1 MRPSLDS
8 LMTPYAL
15 SPASRITAVRM
26 NRREFFGEGVV
37 WITQGPI
44 SGMSD
49 RSGRKHYVNC
59 LANRTWERSK
69 VDVWMPSVRF
79 ESPMHWGTACS
90 RSQHAK
96 KAEPRCRFR
105 GSKHPKTVIEPEY
118 KSIYMI

>member
-1 MRPSLDS
+1 MRSSLDS

-49 RSGRKHYVNC
+49 RSGRKRRD
-59 LANRTWERSK
+59 L
-69 VDVWMPSVRF
+69 
-79 ESPMHWGTACS
+79 
-90 RSQHAK
+90 
-96 KAEPRCRFR
+96 FR
-105 GSKHPKTVIEPEY
+105 GSDIVARSCDY
-118 KSIYMI
+118 